1 MNPAS
6 SPSPSNPISVCIVED
21 NRGTREGLA
30 ALLAQEAHLRCIA
43 TYHTAEAALE
53 AIPAAK
59 PDVALVDIN
68 LPGMNGIELV
78 VKLKMKVPQLQI
90 LILTNYEESNLIFD
104 ALRAG
109 ASGYLLKKAVPDELI
124 QAINDVYGGGSPMSF
139 QVARKVVSFFRHLEQ
154 PAQKVPDAVQVL
166 STREQEILALL
177 AKGYLIKEISDQLG
191 IAFHTVRTHLR
202 NIYDKLHVQSRSEA
216 ILKFLG
222 RDTSPR

>member
-1 MNPAS
+1 
-6 SPSPSNPISVCIVED
+6 VED
-21 NRGTREGLA
+21 NRGTRESLA
-30 ALLAQEAHLRCIA
+30 ALLAQEPGLRCA
-43 TYHTAEAALE
+43 AVYHTAEAALT
-53 AIPAAK
+53 AIPVEK

-78 VKLKMKVPQLQI
+78 VKLKMKLPNLQI

-109 ASGYLLKKAVPDELI
+109 ASGYLLKKAIPEELI
-124 QAINDVYGGGSPMSF
+124 QAIEEVHTGGSPMSF
-139 QVARKVVSFFRHLEQ
+139 QVARKVVSFFRHLER
-154 PAQKVPDAVQVL
+154 PTETVPSAVQHL
-166 STREQEILALL
+166 SAREQEILALL

-202 NIYDKLHVQSRSEA
+202 NIYEKLHVQSRSEA

-222 RDTSPR
+222 REPSAR